1 MIQLITPHANNP
13 TTMYEEL
20 VNPKDI
26 PEVLCL
32 HNMIL
37 IIRLKELRLAVHVSR
52 MGEKRI
58 VFSYLVGNP
67 KI

>member
-1 MIQLITPHANNP
+1 
-13 TTMYEEL
+13 MYEEL

-58 VFSYLVGNP
+58 VFSYLLGNP